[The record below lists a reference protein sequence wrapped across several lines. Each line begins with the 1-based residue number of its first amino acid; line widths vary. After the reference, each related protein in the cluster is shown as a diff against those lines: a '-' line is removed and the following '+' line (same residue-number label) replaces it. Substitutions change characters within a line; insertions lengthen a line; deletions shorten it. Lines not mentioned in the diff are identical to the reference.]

1 MPQSNKQEK
10 GLWARGVVL
19 SFDFVTQDLR
29 DNFSNSSPQGAY
41 DVIKAYL
48 IKNGFE
54 HLKDTD
60 YKHDSINKLD
70 TVDLLYQ
77 FAQNNK
83 WFPYCIKKVNISPN
97 IATLDISEEI
107 KAFQDEDWKKG
118 RQSQTPP
125 PCTRQRC

>member
-1 MPQSNKQEK
+1 VPQSNKQEK

-48 IKNGFE
+48 VKNGFE

-60 YKHDSINKLD
+60 YKHDSINKF
-70 TVDLLYQ
+70 TVNTAALHKAAVLTVSVDDSVNGKLYPI
-77 FAQNNK
+77 
-83 WFPYCIKKVNISPN
+83 WLRI
-97 IATLDISEEI
+97 
-107 KAFQDEDWKKG
+107 
-118 RQSQTPP
+118 
-125 PCTRQRC
+125 